1 MNKSFLLSLLLT
13 IPVLFGGCSL
23 WKKQPVKTKNLAA
36 VVAAKDSTSK
46 LDKAVKEAVKQTGLF
61 NTYYNGKTGKL
72 YFELPN
78 AAFAHTYLLANR
90 VSSVSLTKDYVAGQ
104 MATPPLMLRF
114 SKNEK
119 NVFLHKVQYGN
130 MVDEKDAIAPAFH
143 SNFTDPVLS
152 GFKIEAATDSSV
164 LIDVTAFFGGNEK
177 SISPIKKENPLAKMF
192 GLPEGLKGT
201 FEAEASAITAV
212 KTFPRNIEIKSMLSY
227 NITSV
232 NEPYTVHLHRS
243 LFVLPD
249 NPMRPRLADNRVGF
263 FHTNKDLY
271 TSSEQKIV
279 DFAYVHRWRLE
290 PKDDERERYFRGEPV
305 EPKQPI
311 VLYVDSAFPPQWRST
326 IMQGVTD
333 WNTAFEAA
341 GFKNAIRAEMYPA
354 NNPDFD
360 PDDMRYS
367 CIRYATS
374 PIANAMGPSYVDP
387 RTGEILAANVI
398 WYHNVLSLVREW
410 RFVQTAA
417 ADPRVRTFNL
427 PENVLLE
434 SLRYVAAHEVG
445 HTIGLMH
452 NMGASYSYP
461 LDSLRSPAF
470 TQRYGTTPSIM
481 DYARNNFVAQPGDF
495 EKGVRL
501 VPPVLGV
508 YDIHAINW
516 GYRLIPDAR
525 TPQAEKPTL
534 ARWIEE
540 AKQNPMLEYGAQQF
554 FATIDPTAQT
564 EDLGN
569 DHLRAGDLAI
579 GNLKYIMRN
588 FETWVYSSGSNYDD
602 VSALY
607 KAIVKQYARH
617 IAHVM
622 PYIGGVEF
630 KEIRQGDADAAQTY
644 LPKAEQQKAMRWLLD
659 QARSYGTWL
668 TPRTLADKLP
678 LNSTEND
685 KIMLAV
691 VGCLYHPA
699 ALYRINEGGLIDQ
712 QKNYTLRGYMDDM
725 QKELFKA
732 TYANK
737 PLSKED
743 ILMQNAALDLMIAQS
758 GLKPKSS
765 SAASRL
771 AAEEALLE
779 MVSTGDERWC
789 GGTCCTHGHNAHDEA
804 HAFTR
809 INFGLPTL
817 PATLAAP
824 MMTAR
829 LKEVQ
834 QLYAARKNSSDKNTR
849 DFYEYQITR
858 IDNILKGK

>member
-1 MNKSFLLSLLLT
+1 MTKQLILSLLLA
-13 IPVLFGGCSL
+13 ISVLFAGCSV
-23 WKKQPVKTKNLAA
+23 WKKQPAKTKSIAT
-36 VVAAKDSTSK
+36 VVAPKDSTSK

-72 YFELPN
+72 YFEIPE
-78 AAFAHTYLLANR
+78 AAFSRTYMLANR
-90 VSSVSLTKDYVAGQ
+90 VSSISLTKDYVAGQ
-104 MATPPLMLRF
+104 MATAPLMLRF
-114 SKNEK
+114 SKNGK
-119 NVFLHKVQYGN
+119 NVFLHKMQYGN
-130 MVDEKDAIAPAFH
+130 VVDEKDAIAPAFH

-152 GFKIEAATDSSV
+152 GFKIEASTDSSV

-192 GLPEGLKGT
+192 GLAEGLKGT
-201 FEAEASAITAV
+201 FEPEASAIAEV
-212 KTFPRNIEIKSMLSY
+212 KTFPKNIEIKSMLSY
-227 NITSV
+227 TITSV
-232 NEPYTVHLHRS
+232 NEPYTVHLNRS

-249 NPMRPRLADNRVGF
+249 KPMTPRLADNRVGF

-279 DFAYVHRWRLE
+279 DFAYLHRWRLE
-290 PKDDERERYFRGEPV
+290 PKDEDRERYFRGELV
-305 EPKQPI
+305 EPRQPI

-333 WNTAFEAA
+333 WNTAFETA
-341 GFKNAIRAEMYPA
+341 GFKNAIRAEMYPR
-354 NNPDFD
+354 NNPQFD

-367 CIRYATS
+367 CIRYAAS

-410 RFVQTAA
+410 RFVQTGAV
-417 ADPRVRTFNL
+417 DPRVRTFNL

-470 TQRYGTTPSIM
+470 TQKYGTTPSIM

-508 YDIHAINW
+508 YDIFAINW
-516 GYRLIPDAR
+516 GYRLIPGNH
-525 TPQAEKPTL
+525 TPKTEKATL
-534 ARWIEE
+534 DRWIDE
-540 AKQNPMLEYGAQQF
+540 AKQNPMLEFGAQQF
-554 FATIDPTAQT
+554 FATVDPTAQT

-579 GNLKYIMRN
+579 NNLQYIMRN
-588 FETWVYSSGSNYDD
+588 FESWVYSNGSNYDD
-602 VSALY
+602 IAALY

-630 KEIRQGDADAAQTY
+630 KEIRQGDAQAAQTY
-644 LPKAEQQKAMRWLLD
+644 LPKTEQQKAMRWLLQ
-659 QARSYGTWL
+659 QARSYGGWL
-668 TPRTLADKLP
+668 LPRTLAGKLP

-685 KIMLAV
+685 KIMLAI
-691 VGCLYHPA
+691 VGCLYHSA
-699 ALYRINEGGLIDQ
+699 VLYRINEGGLADP
-712 QKNYTLRGYMDDM
+712 QKNYTLRAYMDDV
-725 QKELFKA
+725 QKELFKT

-743 ILMQNAALDLMIAQS
+743 ILMQNAAIDLMIAQS

-765 SAASRL
+765 SSSRL
-771 AAEEALLE
+771 AAVEALDYMASLGE
-779 MVSTGDERWC
+779 ENWC
-789 GGTCCTHGHNAHDEA
+789 GGSCCAHEHNTHDEA
-804 HAFTR
+804 YAFTR

-834 QLYAARKNSSDKNTR
+834 QLYTARKNTPDKTSR
-849 DFYEYQITR
+849 DFYEYQAMR
-858 IDNILKGK
+858 IDNVLKGK